1 MDMKETTINKVFMFD
16 KEDDISIWTSFLS
29 GNDQVYEYMYRQHFR
44 NLYMYGLT
52 LSSDEELVKDC
63 IHDIFVHIYENRK
76 NLGKTNNIRLY
87 LISSLKNA
95 ILMAFRKQNTYNK
108 FKEMYDKDLTDNETA
123 IATIIE
129 QETEAERKSLIETV
143 WSALTVRQKEIIYYR
158 YVEGLSLSEI
168 AERESMDYHSV
179 ANIIQRGIKKLK
191 LFYNKSD

>member
-1 MDMKETTINKVFMFD
+1 MFD
-16 KEDDISIWTSFLS
+16 REDDISIWTSFLS
-29 GNDQVYEYMYRQHFR
+29 GKDQVYEYIYRQHFQ
-44 NLYMYGLT
+44 NLYKYGLT

-63 IHDIFVHIYENRK
+63 IHDVFVHIYENRK

-95 ILMAFRKQNTYNK
+95 IFMAFRKQNIYNK
-108 FKEMYDKDLTDNETA
+108 FKELYDNDLVDNETA
-123 IATIIE
+123 ITTIIE
-129 QETEAERKSLIETV
+129 QETEAEHKLQLKTL

-168 AERESMDYHSV
+168 AERENMDYHSV
-179 ANIIQRGIKKLK
+179 ANIIQRGIKKIK